1 MADLFNTMDKNIVLA
16 KINKIKELSTPPT
29 ILQSVLNLINS
40 SESSAKELSDVILKD
55 PGLTARVLHMANSSF
70 YAYYKKITT
79 VNQAV
84 MVMGINAVK
93 YFILSVTVLNQLS
106 LQREKGKINTIQLWT
121 HFLEVAS
128 ASKNLAIALGYKVP
142 EEAYVAGILHD
153 VGIILLER
161 EFPAEYKRVLE
172 LAAKGISLNKAEIE
186 IFGLDHQEIGGN
198 LTNYWN
204 MPQLITD
211 AITKHHPTSEA
222 EIDEIPEVAKIVALA
237 NCIASAPFGEL
248 KNRTNSELKLHLL
261 NSLAIN
267 LKLGPQVL
275 IDVHKKVAVDAALS
289 GATMDMDIGDAVDI
303 LSRSNTELFTI
314 YLDLASLFK
323 ERREL
328 SKEIIHEERMEG
340 TLESLKIALATLS
353 HYINNS
359 TMNIQGKCEMLN
371 LLHSQK
377 DTNKINSNLP
387 QYMDS
392 MQKSVKRISLVME
405 ELSKLSSIDT
415 LKFFSHSKGID
426 IETDIKNKLAAQ
438 LETIK

>member
-1 MADLFNTMDKNIVLA
+1 MDKNIVLA
-16 KINKIKELSTPPT
+16 KINKIKELTTPPT

-40 SESSAKELSDVILKD
+40 TESSAKELSDVILKD
-55 PGLTARVLHMANSSF
+55 PGLTARILRMANSSF

-93 YFILSVTVLNQLS
+93 YFILSITVLNQLNV
-106 LQREKGKINTIQLWT
+106 QREKSKINTVQLWT

-128 ASKNLAIALGYKVP
+128 ASKNLAIALGYKMP

-172 LAAKGISLNKAEIE
+172 LTAKGISLNKAEIE
-186 IFGLDHQEIGGN
+186 VFGLDHQEIGGY

-204 MPQLITD
+204 MPQIITD
-211 AITKHHPTSEA
+211 SITMHHPASDVDIA
-222 EIDEIPEVAKIVALA
+222 NMPEVAKIVAMA
-237 NCIASAPFGEL
+237 NCIVSAPFEEM
-248 KNRTNSELKLHLL
+248 KNRSNAEMKLHLL
-261 NSLAIN
+261 NSLSID
-267 LKLGPQVL
+267 LKLSTQVL
-275 IDVHKKVAVDAALS
+275 IDIHKKVAEDAATS
-289 GATMDMDIGDAVDI
+289 AATMDMDIGDAVDI
-303 LSRSNTELFTI
+303 LSRSNAELFTI

-328 SKEIIHEERMEG
+328 SREIIHEERMAG

-353 HYINNS
+353 HYVNNS

-371 LLHSQK
+371 LLHSRNESDK
-377 DTNKINSNLP
+377 LNANLP
-387 QYMDS
+387 QYLES
-392 MQKSVKRISLVME
+392 MQKSVKRISLVLD
-405 ELSKLSSIDT
+405 ELSHLSSIDT
-415 LKFFSHSKGID
+415 LTFFSHSKGID

-438 LETIK
+438 LENIQ